1 MLKESSWL
9 RATIT
14 SAEMAGAA
22 IARRGPTGTA
32 LQIDLLS
39 GKQQQAPQPNP
50 ALEREGML
58 LLLGADPKTSQR
70 LLNSQQAGRSPLFC
84 SLF

>member
-1 MLKESSWL
+1 MQKESSWL
-9 RATIT
+9 QATIT

-50 ALEREGML
+50 SLESACCCWGL
-58 LLLGADPKTSQR
+58 TLQLAST
-70 LLNSQQAGRSPLFC
+70 C
-84 SLF
+84 